1 MKKIVVLVAIF
12 SLFFACGCEKQE
24 NTNNNSSNEE
34 KEKIATIVCTKESE
48 EDGVK
53 QTDTF
58 EITSKDNIVKKV
70 TNSTVSQVEEDFLDL
85 AISMSQK
92 IIESFNEV
100 DGMDASISKA
110 GNDSYKIS
118 LTVDY
123 DKIDVEQAKEKLGD
137 MFDSEDFLAEKDITV
152 EQFKEKNLD
161 GYECK

>member
-70 TNSTVSQVEEDFLDL
+70 TNSTVSQVEEGFLDL
-85 AISMSQK
+85 AVSMSQK